1 MACPPTSHTAECTAC
16 VCKVVSLFETTCR
29 CDEQHSMTKS
39 AKDSPHQ
46 QHVRTCETA
55 TDLMPWQQS
64 KHANTQTQNKAA
76 EQRAKQKILKPNTAL
91 HKQQWFSMFSATD
104 CLLQRLCAPIAAMI
118 IGCPSAGRHQV
129 ASRAGP
135 TAYMHMP
142 TQQQQEVTSACS
154 SILKICT
161 GITINAA
168 VMHSTGHA
176 LTPCLIRCWRT
187 QGQTLPNLADV
198 PASQQSCQ
206 AWQKQCVQAR
216 HTQRGSQR
224 SPISA
229 GSYAGRCMQRLTPAA
244 ARLATQQA
252 LRHAPAKRMPRNKQ
266 RMG

>member
-1 MACPPTSHTAECTAC
+1 MQEEGVCSSAAGEPITGMACPPTSHTAECTAC

-46 QHVRTCETA
+46 QHVRTYETA

-76 EQRAKQKILKPNTAL
+76 EQRAKQK
-91 HKQQWFSMFSATD
+91 
-104 CLLQRLCAPIAAMI
+104 
-118 IGCPSAGRHQV
+118 
-129 ASRAGP
+129 
-135 TAYMHMP
+135 
-142 TQQQQEVTSACS
+142 
-154 SILKICT
+154 
-161 GITINAA
+161 
-168 VMHSTGHA
+168 
-176 LTPCLIRCWRT
+176 
-187 QGQTLPNLADV
+187 TLPNLADV